1 MNTLTLQRNV
11 QFIYEEQLARIEM
24 QAFGCEDLQRN
35 PNNPWQFK
43 VRLNGTGTD
52 VLKRAA
58 YIGAL
63 DSIPTVYDQLIKPKY
78 QGGEFNRTRSVNQ
91 YLTHWIYP
99 YRGKFHPQMIRALL
113 NIVGVTQ
120 SSLVLDPYVGS
131 GTTAFEASLLGAS
144 VLVSMYPHCAC
155 C

>member
-43 VRLNGTGTD
+43 VRLNGTDTD

-58 YIGAL
+58 YIGTL
-63 DSIPTVYDQLIKPKY
+63 GQHSHGL
-78 QGGEFNRTRSVNQ
+78 RS
-91 YLTHWIYP
+91 THQAQVSRWRIQP
-99 YRGKFHPQMIRALL
+99 HP
-113 NIVGVTQ
+113 VG
-120 SSLVLDPYVGS
+120 
-131 GTTAFEASLLGAS
+131 
-144 VLVSMYPHCAC
+144 
-155 C
+155 